1 MTSAIVTTSEMTAAR
16 SARRNRSGF
25 ILTSVGRS
33 FFAGR
38 TRSHADTYN
47 LRKMHI
53 HKLNVLCDGNRLVG
67 EVVVPDTPR
76 GLVLFL
82 HGLPSAVHA
91 PDPNDEGYAGVAKAF
106 AERGYAAA
114 WFDMRGKKGK
124 GYFSIEG
131 WVRDARAAL
140 DAARAVDGLAAL
152 PVVLAGF
159 SAGGAVAVETARRG
173 APVKA
178 LVLLAAPATW
188 VSLGKDPRDT
198 AARIK
203 EAHGMPLAPDVEEDP
218 TAWHA
223 EFAATAT
230 ERTITTVRTPV
241 LIVHSDDDDVVPVS
255 HADRI
260 EQAAPNAQK
269 RVLSGQGH
277 QLRRSTDALEVTLSW
292 LDRHLF

>member
-1 MTSAIVTTSEMTAAR
+1 MADRTSSR
-16 SARRNRSGF
+16 
-25 ILTSVGRS
+25 
-33 FFAGR
+33 AG
-38 TRSHADTYN
+38 TYN
-47 LRKMHI
+47 LRKMQI

-67 EVVVPDTPR
+67 DVVIPQSPR

-82 HGLPSAVHA
+82 HGLPSALHE
-91 PDPNDEGYAGVAKAF
+91 PDPNDEGYAGVSKGF

-114 WFDMRGKKGK
+114 WFDMRGKHGK

-140 DAARAVDGLAAL
+140 DAARAVDGLAGL
-152 PVVLAGF
+152 PAALAGF

-188 VSLGKDPRDT
+188 VSLGKEPHE
-198 AARIK
+198 AAVRIK
-203 EAHGMPLAPDVEEDP
+203 EAHGMRLAPEVEEDP
-218 TAWHA
+218 SAWHA

-230 ERTITTVRTPV
+230 ERTIVTVRTPV
-241 LIVHSDDDDVVPVS
+241 LVVHSDNDDVVPVS

-277 QLRRSTDALEVTLSW
+277 QLRRSAEALEVTLSW